1 MSYNLTFLDNSTL
14 GLGGIVEGVNT
25 ASGGWLIGLLLIVTW
40 IIIFITFYGKSE
52 IEDLLLGSGFIIGL
66 ASGLLFTAGLL
77 PPFTLIF
84 PILSMIA
91 GLLMKYMS

>member
-1 MSYNLTFLDNSTL
+1 MSYNLTFMDNATL
-14 GLGGIVEGVNT
+14 GGMITGVNN

-40 IIIFITFYGKSE
+40 IVIIITFYGKSE

-66 ASGLLFTAGLL
+66 ASGLLFTAGLI
-77 PPFTLIF
+77 PPFTIIF
-84 PILSMIA
+84 PIISIIA